1 MSHSGD
7 SADGE
12 FIQSLN
18 LTDISSGW
26 GETRAIMG
34 KGQTTVRAAVDDIRT
49 GLPFRLQGLDSDN
62 GSAFIHD
69 PLFQD
74 GATRAIQV
82 TRGRPYK
89 KDDNAHIEQK
99 NWTHVRRL
107 LGWDR
112 YDSPAALA
120 AMNDLYRHELRL
132 MMNLFQPSV
141 TLQRKTRVGSRLRR
155 VYDRPHTPLDRL
167 LTAPDTDRAALQ
179 ALQDLRARLDPFV
192 LAATI
197 ERKLQH
203 IYSLAHRGPVRAARH
218 PLPHHRFEIRRRPMP
233 SSVAAAR
240 SQE

>member
-1 MSHSGD
+1 MPRSTTSGPA
-7 SADGE
+7 SPFAY
-12 FIQSLN
+12 
-18 LTDISSGW
+18 
-26 GETRAIMG
+26 RAWI
-34 KGQTTVRAAVDDIRT
+34 
-49 GLPFRLQGLDSDN
+49 PNN
-62 GSAFIHD
+62 GSEFIHD

-155 VYDRPHTPLDRL
+155 VYDRPPPPLDRF

-192 LAATI
+192 LAATDRA
-197 ERKLQH
+197 ETAAYLQ
-203 IYSLAHRGPVRAARH
+203 PRASRPRPRRSP
-218 PLPHHRFEIRRRPMP
+218 PLPHHRFEIRR
-233 SSVAAAR
+233 
-240 SQE
+240 